1 MNIYFW
7 KFKIMFGKTIPLFN
21 LFGFRVGIDTTWFIL
36 LALITW
42 SLAEG
47 VFPHYYPS
55 LPNVTYLWMGLAGA
69 LGLFMSIV
77 FHEFCHSIVAK
88 QFGMSMKGITLFI
101 FGGVAEMSE
110 EPKNARSEFLMAIA
124 GPVSSVVLAGVF
136 FLIYTAGVKLN
147 WQTPVNGVIFYLSW
161 INIILAGFNMIPA
174 FPLDGGRVLRSI
186 LWAIKGNLRWATH
199 ISSELGA
206 AFGLFLMVLGVINF
220 IDGNFIGGLWY
231 FLIGI
236 FIRGASQTSYKQ
248 LLIKNALSGEPISRF
263 MIADVITA
271 PSSITVQDLIENYF
285 YKHHYKMFPIT
296 DDGNLKGCVTTK
308 QIKELPR
315 DKWATVRISD
325 IVQSCSNENTIPPDV
340 DAMKAMSLM
349 NRTGNSRLMITEGN
363 KLLGVIT
370 LKDMLKF
377 LALKLDLEGD
387 EKISP
392 GTDISD

>member
-1 MNIYFW
+1 
-7 KFKIMFGKTIPLFN
+7 MFGKTIPLFN
-21 LFGFRVGIDTTWFIL
+21 LFGFKVGIDTTWFIL
-36 LALITW
+36 LVLITW

-47 VFPHYYPS
+47 VFPHYYAG
-55 LPNVTYLWMGLAGA
+55 LPDVTYLWMGLAGA

-77 FHEFCHSIVAK
+77 FHEFCHSIVAR
-88 QFGMSMKGITLFI
+88 QFGMAMKGIKLFI
-101 FGGVAEMSE
+101 FGGVAEMSD

-147 WQTPVNGVIFYLSW
+147 WQTSVNGVIFYLSW

-174 FPLDGGRVLRSI
+174 FPLDGGRILRSI

-206 AFGLFLMVLGVINF
+206 AFGLFLMVMGVINF

-231 FLIGI
+231 FLVGI
-236 FIRGASQTSYKQ
+236 FIRGASQMSYKQ

-263 MIADVITA
+263 MIADVINA

-285 YKHHYKMFPIT
+285 YKYHYKMFPVT

-325 IVQSCSNENTIPPDV
+325 IVQSCSNENTIPPDI

-349 NRTGNSRLMITEGN
+349 HKTGNSRLMVIEGN
-363 KLLGVIT
+363 RLLGVIT

-387 EKISP
+387 KKTSP
-392 GTDISD
+392 RTDIFN